1 MFQFIHR
8 VNLDLPGVTI
18 HIPGHAR
25 PRPATP
31 GHARQRNRQFFTWR
45 CAFPLDFSFKAVSF
59 D

>member
-1 MFQFIHR
+1 MFQFIYR

-25 PRPATP
+25 
-31 GHARQRNRQFFTWR
+31 QRNRQFFIYR
-45 CAFPLDFSFKAVSF
+45 CAFPLDSSFKAVSF